1 MQLRIVL
8 SVLLLA
14 GAALAQ
20 TTPNS
25 VTVTATQNTS
35 VPPDQAVFW
44 ISVTAPLTASQ
55 DDVLTALQGSGITL
69 ANFTNVYTVTVSNI
83 CTASGCTSQQ
93 NLQWNFTW
101 IVPYSDLKS
110 TIQKLNGL
118 QLALTKGDKGLALS
132 FSVSRAQASAQSQ
145 VAACSLT
152 DLISSAR
159 AQALKLANA
168 ADKSLGAINN
178 MSTFVSDA
186 AAACS
191 VTVQFA
197 LGAF

>member
-8 SVLLLA
+8 SVVLVA

-25 VTVTATQNTS
+25 VTVTATQNAS
-35 VPPDQAVFW
+35 VPPDQAVFS
-44 ISVTAPLTASQ
+44 ISVTAPFTASQ
-55 DDVLTALQGSGITL
+55 DDVLTSLQGSGITL
-69 ANFTNVYTVTVSNI
+69 SNFTNVYTVTINSV
-83 CTASGCTSQQ
+83 CTPSGCSFQQ

-118 QLALTKGDKGLALS
+118 QLALSKGAKGLALS
-132 FSVSRAQASAQSQ
+132 FSVSRTQASAQSQ
-145 VAACSLT
+145 AAACSLA

-159 AQALKLANA
+159 SQALKLANA

-178 MSTFVSDA
+178 MSSFVSDA
-186 AAACS
+186 ATTCS